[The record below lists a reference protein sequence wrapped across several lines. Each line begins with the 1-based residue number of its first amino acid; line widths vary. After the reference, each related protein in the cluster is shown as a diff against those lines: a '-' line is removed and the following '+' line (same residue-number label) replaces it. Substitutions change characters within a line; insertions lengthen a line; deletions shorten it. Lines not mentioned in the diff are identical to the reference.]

1 MPKDITS
8 GSFCKIE
15 AWTLGCL
22 LKEQEMNHFKG
33 IKLIIAGAA
42 AILYMGQRAQAQVSV
57 DGSATLSVMRALTLS
72 ETTPMSWGSIAR
84 PGNGTADYTLNY
96 TSGAVTLTANTSTAY
111 PGFAVDNGAAGV
123 WAVTGEPSTGITYS
137 VSIGAFDGT
146 GVTVQAAHING
157 TANSGTGTLDGS
169 GNYTL
174 NLGGVVRVGAAASL
188 GLQTATVTVTIDY
201 S

>member
-1 MPKDITS
+1 MTSIS
-8 GSFCKIE
+8 GSFAIKSTD
-15 AWTLGCL
+15 AQGCL
-22 LKEQEMNHFKG
+22 LKESEMNQFKG
-33 IKLIIAGAA
+33 IKLIFAAGAA
-42 AILYMGQRAQAQVSV
+42 WLFLGTPKADAQMSV

-96 TSGAVTLTANTSTAY
+96 STGAVTLTANTSTAY

-123 WAVTGEPSTGITYS
+123 WAITGEPSTGITYS
-137 VSIGAFDGT
+137 ISMGSFDGT
-146 GVTVQAAHING
+146 GVSVQACHINS
-157 TANSGTGTLDGS
+157 TANTGLGTLDGS

-174 NLGGVVRVGAAASL
+174 NLGGVVRVGASASL